1 MHRLKTL
8 IEQSRDWASAERG
21 RDLFAKVAD
30 VLQQTFAVESGMFIY
45 RKQFIT
51 EGADSTVRVYNPWGI
66 DYSESELTHFI
77 GGGAWF
83 SGEAFVVTEAWLS
96 VNEAPPV
103 WKKVWLDAGV
113 QYVGAWKLVVKG
125 MAVGAIV
132 LGRKTAP
139 DNVDAEMMAAC
150 ATHVSLVL
158 EMLIS
163 RRIAEHVSV
172 HDPLTNVLNRR
183 GFEQEFIR
191 LSSHHDGALVM
202 GILDLNEFK
211 NINDSLGHLEGD
223 AILVDVA
230 QTLQTH
236 IAEQG
241 TVARFGGDEFVFAM
255 RADNLD
261 VTTLT
266 ERVVDWFV
274 KKEYRISIGC
284 ALLGHDGADWVS
296 CLHVADQRLYS
307 RKSQDVFFE

>member
-1 MHRLKTL
+1 MYSLKTL
-8 IEQSRDWASAERG
+8 IEQSRDWSSAERG

-30 VLQQTFAVESGMFIY
+30 VLQQTFTFESGMFIY

-51 EGADSTVRVYNPWGI
+51 EGEDSTVRVYNPWGI
-66 DYSESELTHFI
+66 GYSESELTHFI
-77 GGGAWF
+77 GDGAWF
-83 SGEAFVVTEAWLS
+83 SGEAHVITESWQH
-96 VNEAPPV
+96 VHEAPPV
-103 WKKVWLDAGV
+103 WKKVWLDAGI

-132 LGRKTAP
+132 LGRKTEP
-139 DNVDAEMMAAC
+139 DEMDAEMMKAC
-150 ATHVSLVL
+150 ATHVSLIL
-158 EMLIS
+158 EMLIC
-163 RRIAEHVSV
+163 RRIAEHASRR
-172 HDPLTNVLNRR
+172 DPLTNVLNRR
-183 GFEQEFIR
+183 GFEQEFT
-191 LSSHHDGALVM
+191 LLQNQHDVDLIVGM
-202 GILDLNEFK
+202 LDLNEFK
-211 NINDSLGHLEGD
+211 SINDSMGHLEGD

-230 QTLQTH
+230 QTLQTY
-236 IAEQG
+236 IAEKG
-241 TVARFGGDEFVFAM
+241 IVGRYGGDEFVFAM

-274 KKEYRISIGC
+274 KKQYRISIGC